1 MLKRTIYKALLD
13 HGPAKEFTILIGA
26 RQTGKSTL
34 LRQVADALGQT
45 GVPLVLLN
53 LDRKDILA
61 DLNQSPE
68 NVFRYCPLQENQR
81 VFILI
86 DEIQYLTDPTNFL
99 KLLYDDYADRLK
111 LIVTG
116 SSAFYIDRQFGDSLA
131 GRKKIFTLPTLDFAE
146 FLLFKQL
153 PELASELQALRQH
166 PRQKSVQE
174 AQLWLLLDDYITYGG
189 YPAVVLETNP
199 DARIER
205 LRDLRDSFVKR
216 DILEAGITD
225 ETRFYRLMMI
235 LSSQIGSL
243 VNTNE
248 LATTL
253 RLTHSQTENYLFVLQ
268 KCFHVSLVRPF
279 FQNLRKELIKMP
291 KLYFN
296 DLGLRNVLINYF
308 APLDQRADKGALLEN
323 FVYRRLTEVYPPDQ
337 VKFWR
342 TADGN
347 EVDFV
352 METRYQTG
360 EAVEVKFNE
369 TEAKPGKYKK
379 FTEQYPAF
387 PLRFLSWHQSD
398 LLL

>member
-13 HGPAKEFTILIGA
+13 HVPAKEFTILIGA

-34 LRQVADALGQT
+34 LRQVADALVQIR
-45 GVPLVLLN
+45 VPLILLN

-116 SSAFYIDRQFGDSLA
+116 SSAFYIDRQFSDSLA

-153 PELASELQALRQH
+153 PELANELQALRQH
-166 PRQKSVQE
+166 TRQKSLQE

-199 DARIER
+199 AAKIER

-323 FVYRRLTEVYPPDQ
+323 FVYRRLTEVYLPDQ

-352 METRYQTG
+352 IETRYQTG
-360 EAVEVKFNE
+360 EAIEVKFNE

-398 LLL
+398 LFV